1 MQYMYMQYIYIYVCV
16 CAYTALSRGSPSA
29 APAVLH
35 QDDVETTKATAKT
48 ATPAADVAANGGVVA
63 GCFGCELR
71 LSVSVFILGLSA
83 PLILN

>member
-1 MQYMYMQYIYIYVCV
+1 MQYIYICV
-16 CAYTALSRGSPSA
+16 CASA

-35 QDDVETTKATAKT
+35 QDDVETSKATAKT
-48 ATPAADVAANGGVVA
+48 ATPAADVAANGGGVA

-71 LSVSVFILGLSA
+71 LCVSVFTLGLSA